1 MAVKYMLKTEST
13 VDMDKREKRK
23 DNQRDYKREYKKDN
37 VRDNVKESER
47 DNTNVIIGRN
57 PVTEALR
64 AGREID
70 KILVGSG
77 QEGSIKKII
86 GMARDKGIMIV
97 NSEKATLDRIAE
109 GGAHQGVIAYVS
121 PYEYK
126 EVDDIL
132 ALAEARGEDPFS
144 VILDGLEDPHNLG
157 AIMRSCE
164 GAGAHGVIIP
174 KRRSVGLTETA
185 AKASAGAVEYVP
197 VARVTNIARTI
208 DDLKEK
214 GLWIAACDM
223 GDTLYYEADLTGGI
237 AIVIGSEGF
246 GISRLVSEKC
256 DFTVS
261 MPMMGKINSL
271 NASNAAAILL
281 YEVRR
286 QRDIKAKA

>member
-13 VDMDKREKRK
+13 VNMDKREKRK
-23 DNQRDYKREYKKDN
+23 ENQRDYKREYKKDN
-37 VRDNVKESER
+37 ASDTTKEKEM
-47 DNTNVIIGRN
+47 DNTNIIIGRN

-77 QEGSIKKII
+77 QEGSIKKIV
-86 GMARDKGIMIV
+86 GMARDKEIMIV

-132 ALAEARGEDPFS
+132 ALAEARGEDPFI

>member
-1 MAVKYMLKTEST
+1 
-13 VDMDKREKRK
+13 
-23 DNQRDYKREYKKDN
+23 
-37 VRDNVKESER
+37 
-47 DNTNVIIGRN
+47 
-57 PVTEALR
+57 
-64 AGREID
+64 
-70 KILVGSG
+70 
-77 QEGSIKKII
+77 
-86 GMARDKGIMIV
+86 
-97 NSEKATLDRIAE
+97 
-109 GGAHQGVIAYVS
+109 
-121 PYEYK
+121 
-126 EVDDIL
+126 
-132 ALAEARGEDPFS
+132 
-144 VILDGLEDPHNLG
+144 
-157 AIMRSCE
+157 MRSCE

-223 GDTLYYEADLTGGI
+223 GDMLYYEADLTGGI